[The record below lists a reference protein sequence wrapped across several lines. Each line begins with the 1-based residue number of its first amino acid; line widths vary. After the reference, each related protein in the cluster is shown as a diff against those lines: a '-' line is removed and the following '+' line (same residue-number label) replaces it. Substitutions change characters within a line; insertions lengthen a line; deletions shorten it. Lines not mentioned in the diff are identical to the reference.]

1 LGARI
6 IRCAAQGVPAEA
18 PIVLLIEDST
28 KKKAGR
34 QSEGVGPYRNGAGS
48 ARQA

>member
-1 LGARI
+1 VPTEAVIVRI
-6 IRCAAQGVPAEA
+6 V
-18 PIVLLIEDST
+18 EDST

-34 QSEGVGPYRNGAGS
+34 QSEGRGPYRNGAGS